1 MSESKENKIMKAS
14 NMLFWGS
21 SGVYILLT
29 AFMYILWDQQGLF
42 LEADAY
48 KTIQDYTKT
57 VAQTNLSV
65 SLGIAALLVGVAA
78 LNSKSIKEVIPNK
91 DAFFKYFKSY
101 DIICFFLTFCI
112 LILSYS
118 KDFVMNHY
126 LHAGIM
132 IYTSFSFSY
141 LMHTVI
147 NLFQVTLGKIKFP
160 K

>member
-65 SLGIAALLVGVAA
+65 SLGIATLLVGVAA

-91 DAFFKYFKSY
+91 DAFLSTLKAMILFVFSN
-101 DIICFFLTFCI
+101 FCI

>member
-91 DAFFKYFKSY
+91 DAFLSTLKAMILFV
-101 DIICFFLTFCI
+101 FF
-112 LILSYS
+112 
-118 KDFVMNHY
+118 
-126 LHAGIM
+126 
-132 IYTSFSFSY
+132 
-141 LMHTVI
+141 
-147 NLFQVTLGKIKFP
+147 
-160 K
+160 